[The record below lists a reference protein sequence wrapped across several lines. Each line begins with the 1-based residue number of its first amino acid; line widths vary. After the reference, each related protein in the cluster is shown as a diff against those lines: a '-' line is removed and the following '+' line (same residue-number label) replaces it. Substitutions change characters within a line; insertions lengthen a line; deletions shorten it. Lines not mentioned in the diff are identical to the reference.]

1 MDRTDILTR
10 ACELYLEG
18 GAEAVS
24 MRRLARDLGV
34 TAPALYRHYHSREEM
49 LLDVVAE
56 AYRRLSERLYDAL
69 SGRTP
74 AQRLYLAGQAYLD
87 FALDQPK
94 YYEMLYTPAH
104 TLGAEEFPDQ
114 VTEQVASVGRFFND
128 RVRECMDAG
137 LLQPLDPA
145 DVSVTLWAHA
155 HGLIS
160 IYLRGC
166 LDMEVE
172 EFRRHYG
179 ASARRAITGM
189 ATSSYEGEMDRAIGD
204 LSRSEAATTSGVK
217 SRLRTHAATGLAWIL
232 LSCGG
237 GPAAAETTAPGGQL
251 LLTIDE
257 AVDLA
262 LDRGRQ
268 LAESRLLLTEAKERV
283 SEAWGEVVPRLDFSA
298 SYVRNI
304 SPPVSFVPARI
315 FNPAAPEGEFLSL
328 EFGADN
334 SWQSALT
341 LRQPLFDPKALV
353 GLGAADNYRRLQQEM
368 VRGHA
373 QQVATRV
380 RLLCYDLLLRGE
392 EVRLI
397 ERSLDRLRQALEETR
412 GRARAGLA
420 SDYDVL
426 RLEVELANLEPR
438 LLLARNARASG
449 RRRLGLELAVDDPG
463 RLRLSESGTLTT
475 ARPGLELPAGDLV
488 QTALSR
494 RSDVRQLEENAELRR
509 RLLRREQAEYLPR
522 VSLFATW
529 DVQAQQD
536 GRPDFF
542 GSANNRATS
551 KIAGLSVELP
561 LFTGLQRDARI
572 DREQAVLRQAQVRA
586 QMARDEAAVQ
596 VQDLKAAMSEAAQRE
611 SGQRL
616 AVSQARRGFEI
627 ASARYREGLGSRL
640 EVADA
645 EVALRQSEF
654 NMAQAAHDRLAS
666 RAQLDLAIGRV
677 PPVDGEA
684 ATDSEEME

>member
-34 TAPALYRHYHSREEM
+34 TAPALYRHYDSREEM

-56 AYRRLSERLYDAL
+56 AYRRLSERLYGAL

-74 AQRLYLAGQAYLD
+74 AERLYLAGQAYLD

-104 TLGAEEFPDQ
+104 TLGAEELPDQ

-128 RVRECMDAG
+128 RVRECIDAG
-137 LLQPLDPA
+137 LFQPLDPA
-145 DVSVTLWAHA
+145 DVSGTLWAHA

-166 LDMEVE
+166 LDMEAD

-179 ASARRAITGM
+179 ASSRRAITGM
-189 ATSSYEGEMDRAIGD
+189 ATPAYEVEMDRAIED
-204 LSRSEAATTSGVK
+204 LSRAEARRESGGKGRLRSQAATWLTWV
-217 SRLRTHAATGLAWIL
+217 LTAF
-232 LSCGG
+232 GG
-237 GPAAAETTAPGGQL
+237 APVAAETTPGQEL
-251 LLTIDE
+251 VLSIDE
-257 AVDLA
+257 AVNLA
-262 LDRGRQ
+262 LDRGRA
-268 LAESRLLLTEAKERV
+268 LTEARLLLTEAEERV
-283 SEAWGEVVPRLDFSA
+283 SEAWGEVFPRLDFSA

-353 GLGAADNYRRLQQEM
+353 GLGAAENYRRLQREM
-368 VRGHA
+368 VRGHS

-412 GRARAGLA
+412 ARARAGLA

-426 RLEVELANLEPR
+426 RLEVELATLEPR
-438 LLLARNARASG
+438 LLLAGNARASG

-463 RLRLSESGTLTT
+463 RLRLSERGTLTT

-488 QTALSR
+488 QTALAR
-494 RSDVRQLEENAELRR
+494 RSDVRQLEQNAALRR

-561 LFTGLQRDARI
+561 LFSGLQRDARI
-572 DREQAVLRQAQVRA
+572 DRERAVLRQGQVRA

-596 VQDLKAAMSEAAQRE
+596 VQDLKEALAEAAQRE
-611 SGQRL
+611 GGQRL

-640 EVADA
+640 DVTDA

-654 NMAQAAHDRLAS
+654 NMAQAAHDRLAR

>member
-1 MDRTDILTR
+1 MDRNDILTR
-10 ACELYLEG
+10 ACELYLEDG
-18 GAEAVS
+18 VEAVS

-56 AYRRLSERLYDAL
+56 AYRRLSERLYGAL

-74 AQRLYLAGQAYLD
+74 AERLLLAGQAYLD

-104 TLGAEEFPDQ
+104 TLGAEAFPEQ

-128 RVRECMDAG
+128 RVRECIDAG
-137 LLQPLDPA
+137 LFQPLDPA
-145 DVSVTLWAHA
+145 DVSGTLWAHA

-166 LDMEVE
+166 LDMDAE
-172 EFRRHYG
+172 EFRRHYR
-179 ASARRAITGM
+179 ASSRRAITGM
-189 ATSSYEGEMDRAIGD
+189 ATPAYEVEMDRAVED
-204 LSRSEAATTSGVK
+204 LSRVEAVRGSGGK
-217 SRLRTHAATGLAWIL
+217 GGLRSRASSALTWL
-232 LSCGG
+232 LMGWG
-237 GPAAAETTAPGGQL
+237 APVAAEGAQPGGEL
-251 LLTIDE
+251 LLGIDE
-257 AVDLA
+257 AVELA
-262 LDRGRQ
+262 LDRSRE
-268 LAESRLLLTEAKERV
+268 LAEARLLLTEAEEQNA
-283 SEAWGEVVPRLDFSA
+283 EAWGEIWPRVDFSA

-315 FNPAAPEGEFLSL
+315 FNPAAPPGEFLSL

-341 LRQPLFDPKALV
+341 VRQPLFDPRALV
-353 GLGAADNYRRLQQEM
+353 GLGAAGDYLRLRTEM
-368 VRGHA
+368 VRGQS

-392 EVRLI
+392 EVRLT

-426 RLEVELANLEPR
+426 RLEVELANLEPE
-438 LLLARNARASG
+438 LLESRNARDSV
-449 RRRLGLELAVDDPG
+449 RRRLGLELALDDPG
-463 RLRLSESGTLTT
+463 RLRLSESATLTT
-475 ARPGLELPAGDLV
+475 AGSAPGLPVGDLV
-488 QTALSR
+488 QTALAH
-494 RSDVRQLEENAELRR
+494 RSDVRQLEQTAGLGRR
-509 RLLRREQAEYLPR
+509 QVRLEQVEYLPKI
-522 VSLFATW
+522 SLFATW

-542 GSANNRATS
+542 GSARTRATS
-551 KIAGLSVELP
+551 KMAGLSVELP

-572 DREQAVLRQAQVRA
+572 DQRQAALRQVQVRA
-586 QMARDEAAVQ
+586 RMARDQATVEVRDLEASLAEAVRRQ
-596 VQDLKAAMSEAAQRE
+596 E
-611 SGQRL
+611 GQRL
-616 AVSQARRGFEI
+616 AVAQARRGFEI
-627 ASARYREGLGSRL
+627 AGARYREGVGSQL
-640 EVADA
+640 EVTDA
-645 EVALRQSEF
+645 EVALRRSEF
-654 NMAQAAHDRLAS
+654 NLARAAHDRLAR
-666 RAQLDLAIGRV
+666 RARLGLAIGRV

-684 ATDSEEME
+684 AIDPEETK

>member
-1 MDRTDILTR
+1 MDRSDILTK

-34 TAPALYRHYHSREEM
+34 TAPALYRHYDSREEM

-56 AYRRLSERLYDAL
+56 AYRRLSERLYGAL

-74 AQRLYLAGQAYLD
+74 AERLYLAGQAYLD

-104 TLGAEEFPDQ
+104 TLGAEELPDQ

-128 RVRECMDAG
+128 RVRECIDAG
-137 LLQPLDPA
+137 LFQPLDPA
-145 DVSVTLWAHA
+145 DVSGTLWAHA

-166 LDMEVE
+166 LDMDAD

-179 ASARRAITGM
+179 ASSRRAITGM
-189 ATSSYEGEMDRAIGD
+189 ATPAYEVEMDRAIED
-204 LSRSEAATTSGVK
+204 LSRAEAATASGRK
-217 SRLRTHAATGLAWIL
+217 GRLRTQAATWLTWVLTAF
-232 LSCGG
+232 GG
-237 GPAAAETTAPGGQL
+237 APAAAETTPGGEL

-262 LDRGRQ
+262 LDRGRA
-268 LAESRLLLTEAKERV
+268 LTEARLLLTEAEERV
-283 SEAWGEVVPRLDFSA
+283 SEAWGEVFPRLDFSA

-353 GLGAADNYRRLQQEM
+353 GLGAADNYRRLQREM
-368 VRGHA
+368 VRGHS

-412 GRARAGLA
+412 ARARAGLA

-438 LLLARNARASG
+438 LLLAGNARASG

-463 RLRLSESGTLTT
+463 RLRLSERGTLTT

-494 RSDVRQLEENAELRR
+494 RSDVRQLEQNAALRR

-561 LFTGLQRDARI
+561 LFSGLQRDARI
-572 DREQAVLRQAQVRA
+572 DQERAVLRQAEVRA

-596 VQDLKAAMSEAAQRE
+596 VQDLKEALAEAAQRE
-611 SGQRL
+611 GGQRL

-640 EVADA
+640 DVTDA

-654 NMAQAAHDRLAS
+654 NMAQAAHDRLAR

>member
-1 MDRTDILTR
+1 MDRSDILTK

-34 TAPALYRHYHSREEM
+34 TAPALYRHYDSREEM

-56 AYRRLSERLYDAL
+56 AYRRLSERLYGAL

-74 AQRLYLAGQAYLD
+74 AERLYLAGQAYLD

-104 TLGAEEFPDQ
+104 TLGAEELPDQ

-128 RVRECMDAG
+128 RVRECIDAG
-137 LLQPLDPA
+137 LFQPLDPA
-145 DVSVTLWAHA
+145 DVSGTLWAHA

-166 LDMEVE
+166 LDMDAD

-179 ASARRAITGM
+179 ASSRRAITGM
-189 ATSSYEGEMDRAIGD
+189 ATPAYEVEMDRAIED
-204 LSRSEAATTSGVK
+204 LSRAEAATASGRK
-217 SRLRTHAATGLAWIL
+217 GRLRTQAATWLTWVLTAF
-232 LSCGG
+232 GG
-237 GPAAAETTAPGGQL
+237 APAAAETTPGGEL

-262 LDRGRQ
+262 LDRGRA
-268 LAESRLLLTEAKERV
+268 LTEARLLLTEAEERV
-283 SEAWGEVVPRLDFSA
+283 SEAWGEVFPRLDFSA

-353 GLGAADNYRRLQQEM
+353 GLGAADNYRRLQREM
-368 VRGHA
+368 VRGHS

-438 LLLARNARASG
+438 LLLAGNARASG

-463 RLRLSESGTLTT
+463 RLRLSERGTLTT

-494 RSDVRQLEENAELRR
+494 RSDVRQLEQNAALRR

-561 LFTGLQRDARI
+561 LFSGLQRDARI
-572 DREQAVLRQAQVRA
+572 DQERAVLRQAEVRA

-596 VQDLKAAMSEAAQRE
+596 VQDLKEALAEAAQRE
-611 SGQRL
+611 GGQRL

-640 EVADA
+640 DVTDA

-654 NMAQAAHDRLAS
+654 NMAQAAHDRLAR